1 MTVQWRL
8 VELYPRTQ
16 RGYPPY
22 EVSRAQ
28 SLPNSGLTGDA
39 LLSGHWDSFGL
50 ASPQQGGGDLLKA
63 SKSLALEGI
72 DVAGH

>member
-28 SLPNSGLTGDA
+28 SLPNSGLSRDA
-39 LLSGHWDSFGL
+39 LLSRHWASFGL

>member
-1 MTVQWRL
+1 MEIGGTRSQDTEGL
-8 VELYPRTQ
+8 S
-16 RGYPPY
+16 PY
-22 EVSRAQ
+22 KVSRAQ
-28 SLPNSGLTGDA
+28 SLSNSGLPRDA

-72 DVAGH
+72 NVAGH

>member
-1 MTVQWRL
+1 MEIGGTLSQDTEGL
-8 VELYPRTQ
+8 S
-16 RGYPPY
+16 PY
-22 EVSRAQ
+22 KVSRAQ
-28 SLPNSGLTGDA
+28 SLPNSGLSRDA
-39 LLSGHWDSFGL
+39 LLSRHWASFGL

>member
-1 MTVQWRL
+1 M
-8 VELYPRTQ
+8 ELYPRTQ

-28 SLPNSGLTGDA
+28 SLPNLGLPRDA
-39 LLSGHWDSFGL
+39 MLSGHWDSFGL

>member
-22 EVSRAQ
+22 EVLRAQ
-28 SLPNSGLTGDA
+28 SLPNLGLPRDA
-39 LLSGHWDSFGL
+39 MLSGHWDSFGL

>member
-1 MTVQWRL
+1 MGIGAIVSQDTGGC
-8 VELYPRTQ
+8 PS
-16 RGYPPY
+16 Y

-28 SLPNSGLTGDA
+28 SLPNSGLSRDA
-39 LLSGHWDSFGL
+39 MLSSHWDSCGL

>member
-1 MTVQWRL
+1 MEIGGTLSQDREKL
-8 VELYPRTQ
+8 S
-16 RGYPPY
+16 PY
-22 EVSRAQ
+22 KVSRAQ
-28 SLPNSGLTGDA
+28 SLPNLGLSRDA